1 MKRVARLSA
10 AAVTAA
16 AALTSAPQA
25 HSVTGVT
32 YEVVSTDVGA
42 ANIEYFDGAQ
52 RQSLLNVALPWR
64 ITVPVANPNSSGTD
78 VAELRA
84 DWRWAA
90 APNKWVTTR
99 VYFGDVIRCEN
110 TLDVG
115 NAACYGTTP
124 FSNS

>member
-52 RQSLLNVALPWR
+52 RQSSLNVALPWR

-90 APNKWVTTR
+90 APNRWVTTR
-99 VYFGDVIRCEN
+99 IYFGDVIRCEN